1 MVGESATANQASAG
15 ISLGELPR
23 MHLLGRWVHK
33 PLSHVPRFA
42 TWGIMCLYGNCRGQA
57 CDYSMS
63 ASNLIRLGGLA
74 AMVGGVLFLAGS
86 LVLLV
91 GHPFLYL
98 LGLPVRDYAL
108 SR

>member
-1 MVGESATANQASAG
+1 
-15 ISLGELPR
+15 
-23 MHLLGRWVHK
+23 
-33 PLSHVPRFA
+33 
-42 TWGIMCLYGNCRGQA
+42 
-57 CDYSMS
+57 
-63 ASNLIRLGGLA
+63 
-74 AMVGGVLFLAGS
+74 MVGGVLFLAGS